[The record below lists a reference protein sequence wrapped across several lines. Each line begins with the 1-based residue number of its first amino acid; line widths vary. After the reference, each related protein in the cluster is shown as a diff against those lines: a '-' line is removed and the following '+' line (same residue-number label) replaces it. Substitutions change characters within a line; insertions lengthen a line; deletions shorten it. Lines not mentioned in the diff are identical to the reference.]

1 MSKMKDLYST
11 ILTMLEQGD
20 SPIDR
25 AYISEH
31 VGVPLA
37 WVNEVADELAKEAR
51 LKWEQ
56 EFEDDEMA
64 NG

>member
-1 MSKMKDLYST
+1 
-11 ILTMLEQGD
+11 MLEQGD